1 MSVSVRRLVAGEER
15 EVDAFLATTPA
26 STVFLRSNL
35 ARVGLAPKSRSVPF
49 TGTWMGAFEGREL
62 AGVAA
67 HLWNDNLVLSAGPHV
82 AHLTHALH
90 REDAAE
96 DAWRGILGPWGEVVL
111 GRSALGMADR
121 RARYES
127 KEILYTLDLSAL
139 VVPEPLR
146 GARLRVRAPEP
157 DEIDPILAWRMAY
170 EEETSNTPD
179 TPETRAAAR
188 ARLETYQR
196 EGHHFLCVEAGE
208 RVAYTAFNA
217 TLPDVVQVGGVYTPP
232 DRRAQGYARC
242 AVAGSLLVARAR
254 GVSRGILFT
263 GEANVAAQ
271 KAYRSLGFREV
282 GDYGIV
288 LFEAAST

>member
-1 MSVSVRRLVAGEER
+1 MSVAIRRLALGEEH

-35 ARVGLAPKSRSVPF
+35 ARVGLAPRDRSLPF
-49 TGTWMGAFEGREL
+49 SGTWMGAFEGGAL

-67 HLWNDNLVLSAGPHV
+67 HLWNDNLVLSAGPH
-82 AHLTHALH
+82 AASLARALH
-90 REDAAE
+90 REDARE
-96 DAWRGILGPWGEVVL
+96 DAWKGILGPWGEVVVAR
-111 GRSALGMADR
+111 GALGMAER
-121 RARYES
+121 TTRYES
-127 KEILYTLDLSAL
+127 KEILYALDLAAL
-139 VVPEPLR
+139 VVPEALR
-146 GARLRVRAPEP
+146 DGRLHVRALET
-157 DEIDPILAWRMAY
+157 DELDPILAWRMAY
-170 EEETSNTPD
+170 ERETSNTND

-196 EGHHFLCVEAGE
+196 EGHHFVCIEAGE

-232 DRRAQGYARC
+232 DRRAKGYARS
-242 AVAGSLLVARAR
+242 AVAGSLLAAQAR
-254 GVSRGILFT
+254 GASRGILFT
-263 GEANVAAQ
+263 GETNLAAQ
-271 KAYRSLGFREV
+271 KAYRSLGFVVV